1 MNDATSRTPEEADR
15 LRRRAEF
22 LRDLAEARALRE
34 RIAPRRTRMT
44 RIRQALRRAT
54 YRTP

>member
-1 MNDATSRTPEEADR
+1 VNDASSRTPDQADR

-34 RIAPRRTRMT
+34 RIAPRRARMT

-54 YRTP
+54 YRSG

>member
-54 YRTP
+54 YRSG

>member
-1 MNDATSRTPEEADR
+1 VNDASRTPDQADR

-34 RIAPRRTRMT
+34 RIAPRRARMS

-54 YRTP
+54 YRSG